1 MTSEEAESTDSTDGR
16 GEAVDLAVRM
26 MPLVRE
32 YDEKWSALD
41 VAGVAD
47 LWERDT
53 PQPMYIGDEYAMP
66 LVGADQLDRHWA
78 RIGSRLKCASVSS
91 QLWSAEALAGGLTR
105 CILLSRWSF
114 TGLESDIAH
123 TGASWITWLLA
134 ARGVGGEKKY
144 RIFHHME
151 SQVYLEDGFR
161 HGPLLGPDDE
171 PAR

>member
-1 MTSEEAESTDSTDGR
+1 
-16 GEAVDLAVRM
+16 
-26 MPLVRE
+26 MPLIGE
-32 YDEKWSALD
+32 YDQKLSALD

-53 PQPMYIGDEYAMP
+53 PQPIYIGDEYAMP
-66 LVGADQLDRHWA
+66 LVGADELDRHWA

-91 QLWSAEALAGGLTR
+91 QLWCADALAGGVAR

-114 TGLESDIAH
+114 TGRESDIAH

-134 ARGVGGEKKY
+134 PRGGKY

-171 PAR
+171 SAR